1 MSRPH
6 GLKGKPI
13 PQRAEHNA
21 EYFGLDEEM
30 LWERD

>member
-6 GLKGKPI
+6 GLTGGRI
-13 PQRAEHNA
+13 QERAEHNA

-30 LWERD
+30 LGEKK